1 MQIAVKG
8 RVVVRDR
15 LHQMTFSV
23 IHPRMMNMW
32 ILLMLMIMTTR
43 HPKENTQTRDPRLK
57 NTLYEDMAS
66 TTIQRMVSS
75 GRKRSHTRVVGSMRM
90 TKVETVE
97 IPMYSPQ
104 G

>member
-1 MQIAVKG
+1 M
-8 RVVVRDR
+8 
-15 LHQMTFSV
+15 
-23 IHPRMMNMW
+23 IHPLMMNMQ
-32 ILLMLMIMTTR
+32 ILWVRTMMTTH

-90 TKVETVE
+90 TKVETVR